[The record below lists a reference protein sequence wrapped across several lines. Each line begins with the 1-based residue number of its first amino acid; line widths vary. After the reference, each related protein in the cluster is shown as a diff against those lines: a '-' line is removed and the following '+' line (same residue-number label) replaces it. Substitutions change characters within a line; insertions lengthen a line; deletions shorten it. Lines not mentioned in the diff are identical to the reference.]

1 MGVKW
6 EEAEFLAD
14 ALCCKRFIKGLQNPV
29 MGRGGGAPK
38 TRSPAACFDASA
50 WWRLNALRGQSG

>member
-14 ALCCKRFIKGLQNPV
+14 ALCCKRFIKGLQNTV
-29 MGRGGGAPK
+29 MRRGGGVRLKRAPQQHVL
-38 TRSPAACFDASA
+38 TLQLGRD
-50 WWRLNALRGQSG
+50 